1 MQPSSNKSPITALV
15 DDTTTSWNQPKQ
27 SPLNE
32 SDESKANWQRSA
44 LSANDLFA
52 DEALVDDA
60 STFSEESSVGL
71 SKTFSVFPRQLS
83 DDALDEYSK

>member
-1 MQPSSNKSPITALV
+1 MQPSPNESPITALV
-15 DDTTTSWNQPKQ
+15 DDTTTSWKQSIQ

-32 SDESKANWQRSA
+32 TDEFDANWQRSA
-44 LSANDLFA
+44 LPANDLFA
-52 DEALVDDA
+52 NEAVVDDT